1 MLTLPKLQI
10 LIAISCNFLRFV
22 YDLELKRV
30 LFDKQPQRVNRKT
43 LFYNEIMVYFSL
55 NYIDLHLL
63 FTSVIIL
70 ANFIHTKI
78 YVKSRYYYFF
88 KNLRVLVEPFFQI
101 NSLNS
106 NYLNLV
112 PNCHAIEILGLIL
125 CKIVGKQKTIRIGY
139 SQSHCCLF

>member
-1 MLTLPKLQI
+1 M
-10 LIAISCNFLRFV
+10 

-70 ANFIHTKI
+70 GNFIHTKI
-78 YVKSRYYYFF
+78 YMLKV
-88 KNLRVLVEPFFQI
+88 
-101 NSLNS
+101 
-106 NYLNLV
+106 
-112 PNCHAIEILGLIL
+112 AIIIFLKILG
-125 CKIVGKQKTIRIGY
+125 C
-139 SQSHCCLF
+139 